1 LLLWRL
7 NPCCKSAFIAC
18 KLHMAKVEI
27 GKGNRWLKRAQRG
40 AADLARKAT
49 CNKA

>member
-1 LLLWRL
+1 MLPWRP

-18 KLHMAKVEI
+18 KLRMAKVEI

-40 AADLARKAT
+40 AADLARKVT
-49 CNKA
+49 CNLA